1 MKLKDNI
8 ERYRK
13 DARKYFEEKEYLGK
27 FERERYYQVATEL
40 DFYELEDVA
49 YYPDDFEKT
58 LKALIRKN
66 PYSQLMD
73 VFGEKLGLLDDIEK
87 HLIEQDEDL
96 LHIITL
102 SDAGSVKIGN
112 NDFSVL
118 IPNGYGD
125 GQTEVF
131 ITTKRVHVPLRFWTT
146 VSGKFKIYDYD
157 CGDDSR
163 YTLDGDYSI
172 FFGNGYVVFSKVG

>member
-1 MKLKDNI
+1 MLLKDNI
-8 ERYRK
+8 ENYK
-13 DARKYFEEKEYLGK
+13 KHAKEYFENKKHLGTLK
-27 FERERYYQVATEL
+27 TNYYYQVATDL
-40 DFYELEDVA
+40 DYYDIESVE

-58 LKALIRKN
+58 LTALIKKN

-73 VFGEKLGLLDDIEK
+73 VFGEKLGLLDIEK

-112 NDFSVL
+112 SVFSTL

-131 ITTKRVHVPLRFWTT
+131 VTTKRVHVPLQFWATIN
-146 VSGKFKIYDYD
+146 GKLKIYNYD
-157 CGDDSR
+157 CGDDSSH
-163 YTLDGDYSI
+163 TLDGEYDVFY
-172 FFGNGYVVFSKVG
+172 GNGYVVFSKTT

>member
-8 ERYRK
+8 ERYKK

-27 FERERYYQVATEL
+27 FERERYYQVATGL
-40 DFYELEDVA
+40 DFYDLEDVA

-66 PYSQLMD
+66 PFSQLME
-73 VFGEKLGLLDDIEK
+73 VFGEKLNVLDLEK
-87 HLIEQDEDL
+87 HLKEQDEDL

-146 VSGKFKIYDYD
+146 ISGTFEI
-157 CGDDSR
+157 GNDSR
-163 YTLDGDYSI
+163 YTLNGDYSI
-172 FFGNGYVVFSKVG
+172 FYGNGYVVFSKVG